1 MIRQVSKNKQTK
13 DGRKWQFITYY
24 KNCNG
29 ERKQKFS
36 QLYLTKKEAE
46 EAERLFLMKRDNP
59 AKKEFTLV
67 ANDYLEDLKRRRNES
82 THYSYKKDYEN
93 HICDFF
99 KKMFINEITV
109 NNIKGWHEYLEKKN
123 LSVEYM
129 NKIYNILK
137 CIFDFAMKNYG
148 LENNPVKIVG
158 RFEKRQDQV
167 IKDDEKIRYI
177 TFEDFNKFISVI
189 DNSLWNTFFT
199 FLFYTGMRRGEVQA
213 LNWEDIDFDNSLISV
228 NKSLSVKTNKDTYKI
243 TTTKTKQNRK
253 IKMSKHLKEV
263 LLNYKN
269 EMMKYSDFNEKW
281 FVFGNSRFLP
291 QTSIDRYKHNYFE
304 KYNDGKC
311 ENEKIQEITIHEFRH
326 SHVSLLINEYI
337 KTSRGK
343 NVKIDAAKFF
353 IMMSER
359 MGHTIPVM
367 QKTYM
372 HLFPTIQ
379 DEIVDLLDNL

>member
-1 MIRQVSKNKQTK
+1 MAIYKDKNKTK
-13 DGRKWQFITYY
+13 DGRQYY
-24 KNCNG
+24 FKAYKKDFEGNN
-29 ERKQKFS
+29 KQYKS
-36 QLYLTKKEAE
+36 KRYKKKEDAE

-59 AKKEFTLV
+59 LKKQFTLV
-67 ANDYLEDLKRRRNES
+67 ANDYFQDLNKRRNES
-82 THYSYKKDYEN
+82 TYYSYKKDYDN
-93 HICDFF
+93 HIYEFF
-99 KKMFINEITV
+99 KKLYIDEITV

-148 LENNPVKIVG
+148 LESNPVKIVG

-167 IKDDEKIRYI
+167 IKDEEKIRYI
-177 TFEDFNKFISVI
+177 TFEDFKKFISVI
-189 DNSLWNTFFT
+189 DNSLWYAFFN

-213 LNWEDIDFDNSLISV
+213 LNWKDIDFNNSTITV
-228 NKSLSVKTNKDTYKI
+228 NKSLSVKTNKATYKI

-253 IKMSKHLKEV
+253 IKMSKLLQEIM
-263 LLNYKN
+263 LNYKK
-269 EMMKYSDFNEKW
+269 EVMKYEDYSENW

-291 QTSIDRYKHNYFE
+291 QTTIDRYKHNYFE
-304 KYNDGKC
+304 KYNEEKKK
-311 ENEKIQEITIHEFRH
+311 NEKIQEITIHEFRH

-337 KTSRGK
+337 KNSRDK

-359 MGHTIPVM
+359 MGHTILVM
-367 QKTYM
+367 QQTYM

>member
-1 MIRQVSKNKQTK
+1 MAIYKDKNKTK
-13 DGRKWQFITYY
+13 DGRQYY
-24 KNCNG
+24 FKAYKKDFEGNN
-29 ERKQKFS
+29 KQYKS
-36 QLYLTKKEAE
+36 KRYKKKEDAE

-59 AKKEFTLV
+59 LKKQFTLV
-67 ANDYLEDLKRRRNES
+67 ANDYFQDLNKRRNES
-82 THYSYKKDYEN
+82 TYYSYKKDYDN
-93 HICDFF
+93 HIYEFF
-99 KKMFINEITV
+99 KKLYIDEITV

-148 LENNPVKIVG
+148 LESNPVKIVG

-167 IKDDEKIRYI
+167 IKDEEKIRYI
-177 TFEDFNKFISVI
+177 TFEDFKKFISVI
-189 DNSLWNTFFT
+189 DNSLWYAFFN

-213 LNWEDIDFDNSLISV
+213 LNWKDIDFNNSTITV
-228 NKSLSVKTNKDTYKI
+228 NKSLSVKTNKATYKI

-253 IKMSKHLKEV
+253 IKMSKLLQEIM
-263 LLNYKN
+263 LNYKK
-269 EMMKYSDFNEKW
+269 EVMKYEDYSENW

-291 QTSIDRYKHNYFE
+291 QTTIDRYKHNYFE
-304 KYNDGKC
+304 KYNEEKKK
-311 ENEKIQEITIHEFRH
+311 NEKIQEITIHEFRH

-337 KTSRGK
+337 KTSRDK

-367 QKTYM
+367 QQTYM

>member
-1 MIRQVSKNKQTK
+1 MAIYKDSNKTK
-13 DGRKWQFITYY
+13 DGRSWYFKSY
-24 KNCNG
+24 KKDFNG
-29 ERKQKFS
+29 NNRAYKSKRF
-36 QLYLTKKEAE
+36 LTKKEAE
-46 EAERLFLMKRDNP
+46 EAERLFLVKKDNP
-59 AKKEFTLV
+59 MNKEFILV
-67 ANDYLEDLKRRRNES
+67 AADYLEDLKKRRNES
-82 THYSYKKDYEN
+82 TYYSYKKDYEN
-93 HICDFF
+93 HIYDFF

-109 NNIKGWHEYLEKKN
+109 NNIKGWHEYLENKKI
-123 LSVEYM
+123 SVDYM

-158 RFEKRQDQV
+158 RFEKRHDQV
-167 IKDDEKIRYI
+167 IKDEEKIRYI

-189 DNSLWNTFFT
+189 DNILWNTFFN

-213 LNWEDIDFDNSLISV
+213 LNWNDIDFENSLIIV
-228 NKSLSVKTNKDTYKI
+228 NKSLSVKTNKDIYKI

-253 IKMSKHLKEV
+253 IKMSKHLKDV
-263 LLNYKN
+263 LLNYKK

-291 QTSIDRYKHNYFE
+291 QTSIDRYKHKYFE
-304 KYNDGKC
+304 KYN
-311 ENEKIQEITIHEFRH
+311 NEHKDKIKEITIHEFRH

-343 NVKIDAAKFF
+343 NVKIDAVKFF

-367 QKTYM
+367 QQTYM

>member
-1 MIRQVSKNKQTK
+1 MAVFKDKSKTK
-13 DGRKWQFITYY
+13 DGRSWYFKSY
-24 KNCNG
+24 KKDYKGINKAYKSK
-29 ERKQKFS
+29 R
-36 QLYLTKKEAE
+36 YLTKKEAE
-46 EAERLFLMKRDNP
+46 EAERLFLIKRNNP
-59 AKKEFTLV
+59 FSKEFILV
-67 ANDYLEDLKRRRNES
+67 ANDYFEDLRKRRNES
-82 THYSYKKDYEN
+82 TYYSYKKDYEN

-99 KKMFINEITV
+99 KKLYINEITV
-109 NNIKGWHEYLEKKN
+109 NNIKGWHEYLEKKK

-137 CIFDFAMKNYG
+137 CIFDYAMKNFG
-148 LENNPVKIVG
+148 LESNPVKIVG
-158 RFEKRQDQV
+158 RFERRQDQV
-167 IKDDEKIRYI
+167 VKDEEKIRYI

-189 DNSLWNTFFT
+189 DDILWNTFFT

-213 LNWEDIDFDNSLISV
+213 LSWKDIDFDNSIITV
-228 NKSLSVKTNKDTYKI
+228 NKSLSVKTNNATYKI

-253 IKMSKHLKEV
+253 IKMSKHLRDIM
-263 LLNYKN
+263 LTYKD
-269 EMMKYSDFNEKW
+269 EIKKYSDFSENW

-291 QTSIDRYKHNYFE
+291 QTSIDRYKHKYFE
-304 KYNDGKC
+304 KYN
-311 ENEKIQEITIHEFRH
+311 NEHKDKIKEITIHEFRH

-337 KTSRGK
+337 KTSRDK
-343 NVKIDAAKFF
+343 NVKIDAVKFF

-367 QKTYM
+367 QQTYM